1 MMDGQRWSVP
11 TDAVLAKVEV
21 QRNSLLTENATL
33 SVLVE
38 QLMAERDRLA
48 AEVEKLRADAD
59 HR

>member
-1 MMDGQRWSVP
+1 MDGQRWSVP